1 MNPTSTPTRGQVER
15 NLSQRIQALYRE
27 QLGHS
32 PSKVSCQLFDE
43 KVAIVIE
50 NSITQPEQLL
60 VEEGQTELVEK
71 IRTDL
76 QEAIRPKLKSAIEEI
91 LEVDVVDLL
100 SDAAINSGRTGMIA
114 VLSAAPELR
123 ESAAARKAQAKPAS
137 S

>member
-1 MNPTSTPTRGQVER
+1 MTTTPTRGQIER
-15 NLSQRIQALYRE
+15 NISQRIQAIYRE

-60 VEEGQTELVEK
+60 AEEGQTELVEK

-76 QEAIRPKLKSAIEEI
+76 QEAIRPKIKSAIEEI
-91 LEVDVVDLL
+91 LEVAVIDLL
-100 SDAAINSGRTGMIA
+100 SDAALESGRTGMIA
-114 VLSAAPELR
+114 VLASSPELR
-123 ESAAARKAQAKPAS
+123 ESAAARRSQAKS